1 MTEERFNIRVD
12 ISGKGA
18 KSGDKAKLYST
29 FGSEETIILKEE
41 TLKASDIE
49 AGFLDFPINST
60 FISAEGNYKFKAQ
73 LNNGDKSANSVNVA
87 LDFTGPSVGQTLLV
101 PDSSTAKTDSGTSD
115 NDNITNIQKPV
126 VTFISEDN
134 LGKSNIFIDL
144 ADGKGV
150 AKFDTAPFDT
160 DLFNL
165 SSEKNI

>member
-1 MTEERFNIRVD
+1 M
-12 ISGKGA
+12 
-18 KSGDKAKLYST
+18 
-29 FGSEETIILKEE
+29 
-41 TLKASDIE
+41 
-49 AGFLDFPINST
+49 
-60 FISAEGNYKFKAQ
+60 
-73 LNNGDKSANSVNVA
+73 NNGDKSANSVNVA

-150 AKFDTAPFDT
+150 AKFDTAPLILICLIFRQKKYLIQKRFT
-160 DLFNL
+160 ISFRISLKRWRLVSMPFFQNR
-165 SSEKNI
+165 EVIN